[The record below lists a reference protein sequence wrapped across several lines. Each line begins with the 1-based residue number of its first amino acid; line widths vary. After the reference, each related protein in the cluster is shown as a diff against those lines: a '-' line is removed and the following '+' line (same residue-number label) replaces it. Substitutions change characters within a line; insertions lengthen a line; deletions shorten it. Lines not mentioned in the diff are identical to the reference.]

1 MLDEYLER
9 ADVILLMNRI
19 GIVEKYY
26 AKKLDDSLMTLASP
40 KDIALFNFYDA
51 LYKFKVVIDDMNLF
65 DNFIVDLEKL
75 YKRIDNFQDVSM
87 GINKLICK
95 LVAEKLNIKY
105 IDDDLSKK
113 EIISYVYNRYIVDGY
128 YVYGF
133 NNLYSNNIKSHGF
146 VPEECNNFQ
155 NMIEINKIF
164 AKYGINDFFDYDFS
178 KNEIYYTDSFLMG
191 CYYSLY
197 YPTYFYNSLVNSPF
211 FDSDVGED
219 ISLKDSYSSLR
230 RSLKRFINSINIS
243 DKEEN
248 FIIKSIDNYWK
259 GLHNNKNMS
268 LLLVK
273 RRFIEST
280 KNSMDEFINND
291 EDVYENVDR
300 ILNSKYSS
308 ISSNRTLYKN
318 FEVLDLK
325 YFKEFNSILI
335 DDSTKEET
343 FIDKFEIDNAY
354 GRVSILIIV
363 GSLLISLGVIVTI
376 VLVLRGGSL

>member
-26 AKKLDDSLMTLASP
+26 VKKLDDSLMTLATP

-51 LYKFKVVIDDMNLF
+51 LYKFKVVIDDINLF

-75 YKRIDNFQDVSM
+75 YKRIDNFQDISM

-133 NNLYSNNIKSHGF
+133 NNLYSNNVKSHGF
-146 VPEECNNFQ
+146 VHEECNNFQ

-308 ISSNRTLYKN
+308 ISSNRALYKN

>member
-26 AKKLDDSLMTLASP
+26 AKEVDDSLMTLATP

-51 LYKFKVVIDDMNLF
+51 LYKFKVVIDDINLF

-75 YKRIDNFQDVSM
+75 YKKIDNFQDISL

-113 EIISYVYNRYIVDGY
+113 EIISYVFNRYIVDGY
-128 YVYGF
+128 YIYGF
-133 NNLYSNNIKSHGF
+133 NNLYSNDVKSHGF
-146 VPEECNNFQ
+146 VPERCNTFQ

-164 AKYGINDFFDYDFS
+164 AKYGINDFFDNDFS
-178 KNEIYYTDSFLMG
+178 KNDIYYTDSFLMG

-197 YPTYFYNSLVNSPF
+197 YPTFFYNSLVNSPF
-211 FDSDVGED
+211 FDSNIVED
-219 ISLKDSYSSLR
+219 ISLKESYSSLKK
-230 RSLKRFINSINIS
+230 SLKRFINSTNIS
-243 DKEEN
+243 DKEED
-248 FIIKSIDNYWK
+248 FIIKSIDNYWN

-273 RRFIEST
+273 RRLIKST
-280 KNSMDEFINND
+280 KSRMDEFINND
-291 EDVYENVDR
+291 QDVYENIDR
-300 ILNSKYSS
+300 ILNSKYIN
-308 ISSNRTLYKN
+308 ISFNKDLYNN
-318 FEVLDLK
+318 FEVIDLK
-325 YFKEFNSILI
+325 YFKEFNPVLI
-335 DDSTKEET
+335 DDNTKKET
-343 FIDKFEIDNAY
+343 FIDKFEVDNAY
-354 GRVSILIIV
+354 GKVSILIIV
-363 GSLLISLGVIVTI
+363 GSLLISLGVIATI
-376 VLVLRGGSL
+376 ILILRGGIL